1 MSQITFSYVPKGGDG
16 EKVFT
21 VPPLNSTELISTPS
35 ATGVADQAALTVIP
49 TNKALCNT
57 TPITG
62 APPSFDFREEFW
74 EYTSPIVDQG
84 SCGACWA
91 IASTQSFASRVAYF
105 NNQRVMPLSA
115 AYLLYCLRE
124 SFTETE
130 EVTMGCFGGSLAL
143 AFWFFRVYGTVSAE
157 CVRYDHL
164 GKWDPSNPD
173 LRTRAITNPAT
184 SKKESSVMCP
194 MMSCPSNPTVQP
206 WLYKTALSYIVAGTA
221 TQSGAS
227 PSNICQ
233 EIWEKGPVATG
244 FEVRDDFIQY
254 WKALLQGSLKGKDM
268 VYIPKAVSA
277 TNKVQGNHAVQL
289 VGWDSIEGVDY
300 WIAANSWGATDTG
313 NSREAL
319 RNYGNN
325 GYFLIVRGVNA
336 VAIESNV
343 VTGIPAVHPN
353 VVNAVGKLPS
363 TIDASMCDLIAYEI
377 NLSTL
382 QTLQSPKFG
391 ELPDVRNMYE
401 FTLPPIKP
409 IYVGRIRRFPACPPG
424 RDHRCESSGVCV
436 TSPLECGSEPP
447 SQGRVEVSA
456 AIDPIL
462 ATARDLKLKYVA
474 EQVYKQQQLNI
485 ERRRREGLLPLQGET
500 LDPSRFRQL
509 NPIVAE
515 APTSTQLSTTQ
526 VVLFIVVPISVVV
539 VAIVI
544 AVAVNFA
551 KPRSR

>member
-1 MSQITFSYVPKGGDG
+1 MSQITFSYVPRGGA

-57 TPITG
+57 TPQVG

-91 IASTQSFASRVAYF
+91 IASTQSFASRVAFF
-105 NNQRVMPLSA
+105 NNQRVVPLSA

-143 AFWFFRVYGTVSAE
+143 AFWFFRVQGTVSAE
-157 CVRYDHL
+157 CVQYDHL

-173 LRTRAITNPAT
+173 LRTRAITNPET

-194 MMSCPSNPTVQP
+194 MVQCPINPTVQP
-206 WLYKTALSYIVAGTA
+206 WLFKTALSYIVAGTA
-221 TQSGAS
+221 SQSGGSSA
-227 PSNICQ
+227 NICQ

-244 FEVRDDFIQY
+244 FEVHDDFIEY
-254 WKALLQGSLKGKDM
+254 WKALLQSNLKGKDM
-268 VYIPKAVSA
+268 VYVPKPLSA

-289 VGWDSIEGVDY
+289 LGWDSIDGVDY

-313 NSREAL
+313 NSRESL

-336 VAIESNV
+336 CAIESNV
-343 VTGIPAVHPN
+343 VTGVPAVHPN
-353 VVNAVGKLPS
+353 VANAVGKLPS

-382 QTLQSPKFG
+382 EALQSPKFG
-391 ELPDVRNMYE
+391 ELPDTRNMYE

-409 IYVGRIRRFPACPPG
+409 INVGRVRRFPACPVG
-424 RDHRCESSGVCV
+424 RDHRCESTGVCV
-436 TSPLECGSEPP
+436 MTPLECGAEAPT
-447 SQGRVEVSA
+447 QGQVTLA
-456 AIDPIL
+456 AAVDPIL

-474 EQVYKQQQLNI
+474 EQVYKQQQVNL
-485 ERRRREGLLPLQGET
+485 ERRRREGLAPLQGET
-500 LDPSRFRQL
+500 LDPSRYAL
-509 NPIVAE
+509 HNPIVVQA
-515 APTSTQLSTTQ
+515 APESTRLSTTQ
-526 VVLFIVVPISVVV
+526 VVVFIVVPVSLV
-539 VAIVI
+539 VI
-544 AVAVNFA
+544 ATIVAVVIA
-551 KPRSR
+551 KTRSR